1 MKNTTSLLAT
11 AAALFLAAGALH
23 GADKP
28 KDKGKPK
35 PYPLKTC
42 IVSDEEL
49 GSMGKPVVF
58 NHEGQEIKLCCKNC
72 RADFDKDPAKH
83 LAKLKKK

>member
-1 MKNTTSLLAT
+1 MKRTHPLRA
-11 AAALFLAAGALH
+11 AAALLLAAASLH
-23 GADKP
+23 AAEP
-28 KDKGKPK
+28 AKDKGKPK

-58 NHEGQEIKLCCKNC
+58 VHEGQEIKLCCKNC